1 MGAKSMEERITEL
14 ESRLA
19 FQDDTIQKLNDVIVE
34 QQQQIDQLSVQMSEL
49 KEQIQSLVPVLVADE
64 AQETPPPHY

>member
-1 MGAKSMEERITEL
+1 MGVKSMEERITEL

>member
-1 MGAKSMEERITEL
+1 MGVKPMEERITEL

-19 FQDDTIQKLNDVIVE
+19 FQDDTIQKLNDVVVK
-34 QQQQIDQLSVQMSEL
+34 QQQQIDQLFVQMSEL
-49 KEQIQSLVPVLVADE
+49 KEQIQSLVPVLIANE

>member
-1 MGAKSMEERITEL
+1 MEERINEL

-34 QQQQIDQLSVQMSEL
+34 QQQQIDQLSIQMSEL

-64 AQETPPPHY
+64 AQEIPPPHY